1 MVKNESGWSALKDLS
16 LRLGG
21 IILAGGESRRFGSP
35 KALARLEDRH
45 FFEYAIQAIE
55 QLTKDIVII
64 SHNSI
69 LSEINR
75 VTTFP
80 VIEDL
85 PQYKG
90 KGPLAGIATGM
101 KYLKSDWYIV
111 LPCDTPN
118 ITNLVIMSLVKQI
131 NTDTDAIISVVK
143 GRIQPLIGVYH
154 SKVVSDVIEILE
166 SDQYKMMKLLDELR
180 VTYVPFEDE
189 QPFQNINDLEEF
201 QKLNDK

>member
-1 MVKNESGWSALKDLS
+1 MKDLS
-16 LRLGG
+16 LQLGG

-35 KALARLEDRH
+35 KALARCKNRY
-45 FFEYAIQAIE
+45 FIEYAIQAIE
-55 QLTKDIVII
+55 ELTNEMVII

-69 LSEINR
+69 KSELNR
-75 VTTFP
+75 VTTIP

-90 KGPLAGIATGM
+90 KGPLAGIATGI
-101 KYLKSDWYIV
+101 KYLQSDWNIV

-118 ITNLVIMSLVKQI
+118 ITNLEIMFLIKHIQLDV
-131 NTDTDAIISVVK
+131 DAIIPVVK

-154 SKVVSDVIEILE
+154 SSVVSEVIEILE
-166 SDQYKMMKLLDELR
+166 SDQYKMMKLLDQLR

-201 QKLNDK
+201 QKLKDK

>member
-1 MVKNESGWSALKDLS
+1 MKDLS

-35 KALARLEDRH
+35 KALARLKDR
-45 FFEYAIQAIE
+45 FFIEYAIQAIE
-55 QLTKDIVII
+55 ESTKDIVII

-69 LSEINR
+69 KSELNR
-75 VTTFP
+75 VTTMP
-80 VIEDL
+80 IIEDL

-90 KGPLAGIATGM
+90 KGPLAGIATGIN
-101 KYLKSDWYIV
+101 YLKCNWYIV

-118 ITNLVIMSLVKQI
+118 ITKSEIMSLVKHI
-131 NTDTDAIISVVK
+131 KLDVDAIIPVVK

-154 SKVVSDVIEILE
+154 SNVVSEIIEILE
-166 SDQYKMMKLLDELR
+166 SDHYKMMKLLDQLR